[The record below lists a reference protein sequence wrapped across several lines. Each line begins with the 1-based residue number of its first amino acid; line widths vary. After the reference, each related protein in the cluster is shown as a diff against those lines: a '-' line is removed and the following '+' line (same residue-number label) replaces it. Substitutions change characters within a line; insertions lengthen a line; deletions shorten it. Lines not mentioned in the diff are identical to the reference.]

1 MAASLRRSDRSGR
14 RLFLK
19 LNVQRKP
26 AMSVDQ
32 PLALI
37 GGEFRKET
45 RSPSLP
51 VVDPC
56 TEEVLWLQPAC
67 GPAEAAEALGHA
79 SKALATWSAV
89 HGWERGKVLRRIAR
103 EMEARRPAI
112 ARALSLEIGRPISQS
127 EGEVN
132 AAIEQ
137 FDWFAGEAERLFG
150 ETIRSRQGGRLIV
163 TPEPV
168 GIVAA
173 FSAWNFP
180 VNLPVRKIAPALAA
194 GCPVIVRPSE
204 QVPMTTTLIA
214 QACVAAGVP
223 AGVVQVLTG
232 RANDIVPSLMAAE
245 EVRKISLTGSTQVGK
260 MLLAQAAET
269 VKRCSMELGGH
280 SPVVIC
286 ADADVDAAAVQCA
299 TFKFRNAGQVCIAP
313 NRFYVEES
321 VAERFVDRMVAE
333 ARALKL
339 GDSRDPTTTMGPLTL
354 ASGRNKVEGLIA
366 DAVQRGAK
374 IRAGGRRP
382 DGRNKGFFLE
392 PTVLSDVSDDA
403 RIMIEEPFGPVAP
416 VATFHSLDDAI
427 ARANSTPYGL
437 AAYAFTGSSSKAE
450 KLSAGLR
457 AGMVGIN
464 SFLVAHAEAPF
475 GGIGHSGMGREGGRQ
490 AIQDYQNIK
499 LTNMT
504 WA

>member
-1 MAASLRRSDRSGR
+1 MNA
-14 RLFLK
+14 
-19 LNVQRKP
+19 
-26 AMSVDQ
+26 DQ
-32 PLALI
+32 PRALI
-37 GGEFRKET
+37 GGVFRDRASNE
-45 RSPSLP
+45 SIP

-56 TEEVLWLQPAC
+56 TEELLWFQPAC
-67 GPAEAAEALGHA
+67 GPAEVEEALQHA
-79 SKALATWSAV
+79 RAALPVWSAV

-112 ARALSLEIGRPISQS
+112 ARALSMEIGRPIAQS

-173 FSAWNFP
+173 FCAWNFP

-214 QACVAAGVP
+214 EACVAAGVP

-232 RANDIVPSLMAAE
+232 RANDIVPSLMASE
-245 EVRKISLTGSTQVGK
+245 DVRKISLTGSTQVGK

-280 SPVVIC
+280 SPVVVC

-321 VAERFVDRMVAE
+321 VAERFLDRMVTE

-339 GDSRDPTTTMGPLTL
+339 GDSRDPATTMGPLTL

-366 DAVQRGAK
+366 DAVNRGAK

-392 PTVLSDVSDDA
+392 PTVLSDVPDDA

-416 VATFHSLDDAI
+416 VATFRNLDDAI
-427 ARANSTPYGL
+427 TRANSTPYGL
-437 AAYAFTGSSSKAE
+437 AAYAFTGSSVKAD

-499 LTNMT
+499 LTNIT

>member
-1 MAASLRRSDRSGR
+1 MT
-14 RLFLK
+14 
-19 LNVQRKP
+19 
-26 AMSVDQ
+26 VDQ
-32 PLALI
+32 PCALI
-37 GGEFRKET
+37 GGVFRNKTQNE
-45 RSPSLP
+45 SLP

-67 GPAEAAEALGHA
+67 GPDEVAEALGHA
-79 SKALATWSAV
+79 RVALSSWSAV
-89 HGWERGKVLRRIAR
+89 HGWERGKILRRIAR
-103 EMEARRPAI
+103 EMEARKSAI

-180 VNLPVRKIAPALAA
+180 VNLPARKIAPALAA

-204 QVPMTTTLIA
+204 QVPLTTTLIA
-214 QACVAAGVP
+214 EACVAAGVP
-223 AGVVQVLTG
+223 AGVLQVLTG
-232 RANDIVPSLMAAE
+232 RANDIVPSLMKAE
-245 EVRKISLTGSTQVGK
+245 EVRKISLTGSTPVGK

-280 SPVVIC
+280 SAVVVC
-286 ADADVDAAAVQCA
+286 ADTDVEAAAAQCA
-299 TFKFRNAGQVCIAP
+299 MFKFRNAGQVCIAP
-313 NRFYVEES
+313 NRFYVEET
-321 VAERFVDRMVAE
+321 VADRFIDRMVAE
-333 ARALKL
+333 AKALKV
-339 GDSRDPTTTMGPLTL
+339 GDSRDPATTMGPLTL
-354 ASGRNKVEGLIA
+354 ASGRTKVEGLIA

-374 IRAGGRRP
+374 IRSGGRRP
-382 DGRNKGFFLE
+382 EGRNKGFFLE
-392 PTVLSDVSDDA
+392 PTVLSDVPDDA
-403 RIMIEEPFGPVAP
+403 RIMSEEPFGPVAP
-416 VATFHSLDDAI
+416 VATFRSLDDAI

-437 AAYAFTGSSSKAE
+437 AAYAFTGSPAKAD

-457 AGMVGIN
+457 AGMVGVN
-464 SFLVAHAEAPF
+464 SFLIAHAETPF
-475 GGIGHSGMGREGGRQ
+475 GGVDHSGMGREGGRQ
-490 AIQDYQNIK
+490 AIQDYQNVK